1 MRYLLS
7 LNNNGVRLIIYILI
21 ILTLA
26 SGAILIQTR
35 PVEAADTPVGTNVS
49 VTPFSQGVNITFSE
63 VTVEGNSDVHWVQCG
78 SPMGPGTGVRLSVPG
93 LGQLYANAW
102 FGKNAQGIGYVTGS
116 RTGSTNMWYMFYY
129 GDLLQYPVIVGKSWN
144 LGRMYLN
151 EGYVEGLAL
160 IESTAESVSVPAG
173 TFDCVRISKN
183 FSYSRTPHLEEIIGQ
198 QLWLA
203 PGVGPVKSVN
213 TLYGGTVIT
222 GELVTYNLSSPVP
235 NDYFPAITGDS
246 WQFHW
251 DSPPYDE
258 VYEVTEAWYYP
269 DLHPYYILGPKDL
282 FTTATYE
289 GPVSL
294 AVQYEIPWWLF
305 GVMEQDLQLFQW
317 DGTQWVDITT
327 SVDAIADTIYAET
340 NLPLSVIFVAPA
352 NKMPLGH
359 VATATYTG
367 TANFASSSGAIVSL
381 VAVPESTLPAEGKP
395 NLSFPHGFFSF
406 QIMGLTNG
414 QTVTVTITLPSAVP
428 EGTQYWK
435 YGPTLD
441 DHTDHW
447 YQLPVGSDDGDNVI
461 TITLVDGGLGDDDLI
476 ANAVIIDQGGP
487 GNPSPPTGGC
497 FIATAAYGTPMAE
510 EIEVLREFRD
520 EYLITNPVGEALME
534 FYYKVSPPMAEF
546 INEHPTLKPVVRA
559 GLVPVVAVSTV
570 AVNTTLAQK
579 MAMVGSLALVSMALA
594 VWAGRRRG
602 RGSQYS

>member
-1 MRYLLS
+1 
-7 LNNNGVRLIIYILI
+7 
-21 ILTLA
+21 
-26 SGAILIQTR
+26 
-35 PVEAADTPVGTNVS
+35 
-49 VTPFSQGVNITFSE
+49 
-63 VTVEGNSDVHWVQCG
+63 
-78 SPMGPGTGVRLSVPG
+78 
-93 LGQLYANAW
+93 
-102 FGKNAQGIGYVTGS
+102 
-116 RTGSTNMWYMFYY
+116 
-129 GDLLQYPVIVGKSWN
+129 
-144 LGRMYLN
+144 
-151 EGYVEGLAL
+151 
-160 IESTAESVSVPAG
+160 
-173 TFDCVRISKN
+173 
-183 FSYSRTPHLEEIIGQ
+183 
-198 QLWLA
+198 
-203 PGVGPVKSVN
+203 
-213 TLYGGTVIT
+213 
-222 GELVTYNLSSPVP
+222 
-235 NDYFPAITGDS
+235 
-246 WQFHW
+246 
-251 DSPPYDE
+251 
-258 VYEVTEAWYYP
+258 
-269 DLHPYYILGPKDL
+269 
-282 FTTATYE
+282 
-289 GPVSL
+289 
-294 AVQYEIPWWLF
+294 
-305 GVMEQDLQLFQW
+305 
-317 DGTQWVDITT
+317 
-327 SVDAIADTIYAET
+327 
-340 NLPLSVIFVAPA
+340 
-352 NKMPLGH
+352 MPLGH

-395 NLSFPHGFFSF
+395 NLSFPQGFFSF

-441 DHTDHW
+441 DPTDHW

-487 GNPSPPTGGC
+487 GNPPPPTGGC

>member
-1 MRYLLS
+1 
-7 LNNNGVRLIIYILI
+7 
-21 ILTLA
+21 
-26 SGAILIQTR
+26 
-35 PVEAADTPVGTNVS
+35 
-49 VTPFSQGVNITFSE
+49 
-63 VTVEGNSDVHWVQCG
+63 
-78 SPMGPGTGVRLSVPG
+78 
-93 LGQLYANAW
+93 
-102 FGKNAQGIGYVTGS
+102 
-116 RTGSTNMWYMFYY
+116 MWYMFYY
-129 GDLLQYPVIVGKSWN
+129 GDLLQYPVIVGKSWD

-160 IESTAESVSVPAG
+160 VESIAESVSVPAG

-183 FSYSRTPHLEEIIGQ
+183 FSYSRTPYLEEITSQ

-213 TLYGGTVIT
+213 TLYGDTVIT
-222 GELVTYNLSSPVP
+222 GELVAYNLSSPVP
-235 NDYFPAITGDS
+235 NDYFPATIGDS

-294 AVQYEIPWWLF
+294 AVQYEIPWWLI
-305 GVMEQDLQLFQW
+305 GRLNEQDLRLFQW
-317 DGTQWVDITT
+317 DGAQWVDVTT

-352 NKMPLGH
+352 DKMPLGH

-395 NLSFPHGFFSF
+395 NLSFPQGFFSF

-441 DHTDHW
+441 DPTDHW

-487 GNPSPPTGGC
+487 GNPPSSMPSKGGC

-510 EIEVLREFRD
+510 EIQILREFRD
-520 EYLITNPVGEALME
+520 EYLLTNPVGKGLVD
-534 FYYKVSPPMAEF
+534 FYYKVSPPIAEF
-546 INEHPTLKPVVRA
+546 ITEHPSLKPIVRA
-559 GLVPVVAVSTV
+559 GLMPAVAMSTV
-570 AVNTTLAQK
+570 AVNTTPAEEI
-579 MAMVGSLALVSMALA
+579 AIVGVLVLVSVAVV
-594 VWAGRRRG
+594 VWATRRRG
-602 RGSQYS
+602 RGPAHT